1 MKRVF
6 LLVFCCVLFVP
17 VIASAVERPPDGT
30 VRVYRDS
37 LCKTGPQS
45 TFASTLTGSADGK
58 YPSLVNFPQHD
69 ENGSQI
75 PGSTWND
82 QISCLTIG
90 GGIKEVVIYEN
101 VNFKGK
107 SKTLKRKDGWVWSF
121 GGDWWNDRISS
132 FKIIAQ

>member
-1 MKRVF
+1 MFDTLLYSVIFVNTKLSRKEVIVMKRVF

-90 GGIKEVVIYEN
+90 GGIER
-101 VNFKGK
+101 
-107 SKTLKRKDGWVWSF
+107 SR
-121 GGDWWNDRISS
+121 
-132 FKIIAQ
+132 